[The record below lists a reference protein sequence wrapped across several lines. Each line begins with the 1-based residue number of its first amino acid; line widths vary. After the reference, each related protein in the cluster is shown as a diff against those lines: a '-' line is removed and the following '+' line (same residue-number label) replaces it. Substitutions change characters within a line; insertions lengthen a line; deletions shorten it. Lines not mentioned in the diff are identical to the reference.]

1 MIPPN
6 IGKEID
12 MQHGLTEEQVLLR
25 DTVRK
30 LAKEN
35 VDLVFEVALDI
46 WNVEYSIAID
56 NRQPLLLLKARW
68 KW

>member
-1 MIPPN
+1 MPNQAEPQGRLAGRPCNRRRIVELMIPPN

-46 WNVEYSIAID
+46 
-56 NRQPLLLLKARW
+56 
-68 KW
+68 

>member
-12 MQHGLTEEQVLLR
+12 MQHGLTEKQVLLR

-46 WNVEYSIAID
+46 
-56 NRQPLLLLKARW
+56 
-68 KW
+68 